1 MGAKIARLKPRAQSF
16 ETAVDAYR
24 HGRFLACLGALA
36 HHSSTGAVA
45 LAARS
50 FFRLGRH
57 SEALA
62 TLDVAL
68 QGVTELSHQ
77 SRGELEM
84 LRATVLGRLGRHI
97 EAESAFDDAR
107 AYVLSAACP
116 ELEAEYL
123 YSEAHA
129 RMLTGQIDDCVEL
142 CSAAIAPPSAAYGA
156 APHSTPLAHTRARV
170 FQLLG
175 RVAAAR
181 GDFVGQRCYLK
192 MAFQEVDESAVPDVA
207 FKAVQLAN
215 LALLV
220 RESGNERDAAFVRA
234 QAAALPWNPDLHPQR
249 YLILHALGWASSL
262 HGDHLGAFRD
272 FRAAGEVAPSE
283 ALKIIASLDKAYI
296 AEELRQHLTAAEE
309 VEYAERLSESTTF
322 GGSGEESDALLGLAQ
337 ALARSAPAKARRM
350 FDRARRL
357 RKRVNEHHAS
367 NFDERARVDELV
379 TEAAVCRAEG
389 DVSRARALYAR
400 IFEKWNA
407 FGCTWRAAL
416 AAMELAELGA
426 GDAYADFARCEAE
439 RRPHS
444 WFAERARALPSFAH
458 S

>member
-1 MGAKIARLKPRAQSF
+1 MSAKIARLKPRVQSF
-16 ETAVDAYR
+16 ETAIDAYR
-24 HGRFLACLGALA
+24 DGRFSACLGALA
-36 HHSSTGAVA
+36 QHSSIAAVA

-57 SEALA
+57 VEALS
-62 TLDVAL
+62 TLNSALDGVA
-68 QGVTELSHQ
+68 ELSHQ
-77 SRGELEM
+77 ARGELEM

-97 EAESAFDDAR
+97 EAEGAFDDAR

-129 RMLTGQIDDCVEL
+129 RMLTGQIDECVDT
-142 CSAAIAPPSAAYGA
+142 CSRAIAPPSAAYGA
-156 APHSTPLAHTRARV
+156 ALHFVPLAHTRARV

-192 MAFQEVDESAVPDVA
+192 MAFEEVDECNVPDVA

-220 RESGNERDAAFVRA
+220 RENGNERDAAFVRA
-234 QAAALPWNPDLHPQR
+234 HASAMTWNVELKPQR
-249 YLILHALGWASSL
+249 YLILHALGWANSL
-262 HGDHLGAFRD
+262 RGDHLGAFRD
-272 FRAAGEVAPSE
+272 FRAASEAAPSE

-309 VEYAERLSESTTF
+309 VEYAERLSESPSF

-337 ALARSAPAKARRM
+337 ALARSQPAKARQI
-350 FDRARRL
+350 FLRARRL
-357 RKRVNEHHAS
+357 RKAVNEHHAS

-389 DVSRARALYAR
+389 DVARAIGLFAR
-400 IFEKWNA
+400 AFAKWNT

-416 AAMELAELGA
+416 AAIELAELGA
-426 GDAYADFARCEAE
+426 GDEYAAFARNEAE
-439 RRPHS
+439 RRPNS
-444 WFAERARALPSFAH
+444 WFAERARALPSFALV
-458 S
+458 